1 MTKTQADLDRAASAL
16 KEDGLPDGF
25 NRLLLMTPEQF
36 NAIKEAAMTSK
47 IGPREQALRDQREA
61 LAKENARP
69 ARKPAERPAPA
80 PAARQPAPEAP
91 APDKPKETTVKT
103 TTIEKPAE
111 KSAKKPAKKA
121 PAPAARKAPAA
132 PKATAKGK
140 TAAAP
145 QNAPANGS
153 AAMPRTGSKNEIML
167 KMALRPEGAT
177 EQAICKKLGW
187 QRCRVTLRRVC
198 AKAGATLT
206 SEGTGEDRVYKAVL
220 PAVAA

>member
-1 MTKTQADLDRAASAL
+1 LGAAEVKTQADLDRDASVL

-47 IGPREQALRDQREA
+47 IGPREQALRAQRENA
-61 LAKENARP
+61 LRP

-103 TTIEKPAE
+103 TTEKPAE

-121 PAPAARKAPAA
+121 PPPAARKAPAA
-132 PKATAKGK
+132 PKAKAKGK

-145 QNAPANGS
+145 QSAPVNGS
-153 AAMPRTGSKNEIML
+153 AAMPRAGSKNEIML

-206 SEGTGEDRVYKAVL
+206 SEGTGEERVYKAVL
-220 PAVAA
+220 PAAA